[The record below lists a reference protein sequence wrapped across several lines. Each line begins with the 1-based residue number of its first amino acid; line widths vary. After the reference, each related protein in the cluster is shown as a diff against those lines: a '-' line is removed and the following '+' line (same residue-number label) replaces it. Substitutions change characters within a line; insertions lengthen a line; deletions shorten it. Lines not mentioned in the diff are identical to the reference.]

1 MLQKL
6 EKRPKARQSSE
17 AVFPDDSITS
27 INLGR
32 FDTNIE
38 LSGNQENCCYG
49 VYSEH
54 AEINNRFT
62 PKRKN
67 SILLSDSLYRLGF
80 ESRSIR
86 MSDCGTLIDFS
97 HDRFPDGSIDDK
109 GTLIHANFCRDR
121 LCPMCSW
128 RRSLKIFSQI
138 SSIMSV
144 IQSDYKFVFLTLT
157 VPSVSGDDLKNR
169 LDDLFIQWHKF
180 IGYRR
185 FSNIILGY
193 FRALEITRNDKTGLY
208 HPHFHVVLAV
218 PKSYGYDRSL
228 YITRNEFLELW
239 QKACKDNSITQV
251 DVRLVRSKDS
261 SSQDLGSAVAEI
273 AKYAVKDSD
282 YIFPKN
288 QHKTDSIVFDLNS
301 ALRGRRLVSYG
312 GIFKDVFNQLKMDD
326 ADSENADLIH
336 IGDSI
341 SSDLVHMIVSY
352 GWSVGAYKITQ
363 IRFEEVHNG

>member
-1 MLQKL
+1 MLEKL
-6 EKRPKARQSSE
+6 EKRPKALQSSE
-17 AVFPDDSITS
+17 AVFPDGTVASLNLDRLDTS
-27 INLGR
+27 T
-32 FDTNIE
+32 FF
-38 LSGNQENCCYG
+38 SGNQEYCGVG

-54 AEINNRFT
+54 AEIHNRFT

-67 SILLSDSLYRLGF
+67 SLMLSDSLFRLGF
-80 ESRSIR
+80 DSRAIR
-86 MSDCGTLIDFS
+86 MADCGSLLKFS
-97 HDRFPDGSIDDK
+97 HDRFPDGSINDK

-138 SSIMSV
+138 SSIMSA
-144 IQSDYKFVFLTLT
+144 IQSDYKFLFLTLT

-169 LDDLFIQWHKF
+169 LDDLFHQWHKF

-185 FSNIILGY
+185 ISNIIIGY
-193 FRALEITRNDKTGLY
+193 FRALEITRNDRTGLY

-218 PKSYGYDRSL
+218 PRSYGFHNM

-251 DVRLVRSKDS
+251 DVRLVRSKES

-288 QHKTDSIVFDLNS
+288 QHKTDSVVFDLNS

-312 GIFKDVFNQLKMDD
+312 GIFKQVFNQLKMDD

-341 SSDLVHMIVSY
+341 SSDLVHMIISY
-352 GWSVGAYKITQ
+352 GWSVGAYKITEIQ
-363 IRFEEVHNG
+363 FNEVHNG